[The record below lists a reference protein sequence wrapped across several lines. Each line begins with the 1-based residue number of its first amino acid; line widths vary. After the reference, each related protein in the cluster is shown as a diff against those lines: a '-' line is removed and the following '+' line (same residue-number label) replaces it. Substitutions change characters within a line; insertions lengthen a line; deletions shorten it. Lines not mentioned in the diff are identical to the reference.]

1 MIKTGISLIT
11 SFIGKT
17 LGSFD
22 NLLIALIIFITIDYI
37 TGVIKA
43 IINKQYSSEIGFKG
57 ISKKVLMIFMV
68 AMATQIDLLLNN
80 IGIRYLVIIFY
91 IVNEGMSIIE
101 NASLLGLPIPKKL
114 KQAFEKLNSK

>member
-11 SFIGKT
+11 SFIDKT

-68 AMATQIDLLLNN
+68 ALATQIDLLLDN

-101 NASLLGLPIPKKL
+101 NASLLGLPIPEKL

>member
-68 AMATQIDLLLNN
+68 ALATQIDLLLDN

-101 NASLLGLPIPKKL
+101 NASLLGLPIPEKL

>member
-68 AMATQIDLLLNN
+68 ALATQIDLLLDN

-101 NASLLGLPIPKKL
+101 NASLLGLPIPEKL
-114 KQAFEKLNSK
+114 KQVFEKLNSK

>member
-68 AMATQIDLLLNN
+68 ALATQIDLLLDNS
-80 IGIRYLVIIFY
+80 GIRYLVIIFY

-101 NASLLGLPIPKKL
+101 NASLLGLPIPEKL

>member
-68 AMATQIDLLLNN
+68 ALATQIDLLLDN

-101 NASLLGLPIPKKL
+101 NASLLGLPIPEKL
-114 KQAFEKLNSK
+114 KQAFEKLNTK

>member
-11 SFIGKT
+11 SFIGKN

-68 AMATQIDLLLNN
+68 ALATQIDLLLDN

-101 NASLLGLPIPKKL
+101 NASLLGLPIPEKL